1 MERCNL
7 MELTIFFLR
16 FISKGIICIL
26 ERILKTL
33 NFLEGMCDLTNTINP
48 LLLSIICSLYG
59 LVILIYEL
67 NIEKRLI

>member
-7 MELTIFFLR
+7 MQLTIFFLR

-33 NFLEGMCDLTNTINP
+33 NFLEGMCDFVIYNMQSIWTGYTNIRTE
-48 LLLSIICSLYG
+48 Y
-59 LVILIYEL
+59 
-67 NIEKRLI
+67 